1 MPEVFVSFQPLSKPL
16 GQTQTAKNI
25 FGKPPVIKNNLHMR
39 VGILT
44 GGGDCP
50 ALNAVI
56 RAAVK
61 TSIRYGW
68 EVLGIE
74 DGFDGLVHCR
84 TRPLTLQSVS
94 GILHLGGTILGTTS
108 SGNPFCYPVIQN
120 GTKVECDLSDDVV
133 ANFKKLALDALIVIG
148 GDGTLAIAQKL
159 FEKGIPLVGI
169 PKTIDNDISATVVTF
184 GFDTAV
190 NTARDALDKLHTT
203 AESHRRVMVVEVM
216 GRHAGWIALHSGI
229 AGGADVIL
237 IPEIPYDIATIE
249 RTILER
255 ERAGKHFSIVVVA
268 EGAFAK
274 GGALTFR
281 AAKEAGREQRLGG
294 IGERVA
300 CEITEQT
307 GKETRVVVLGHLQRG
322 GPPTTFD
329 RVLGTRFG
337 AAATRLIRKGDFG
350 QMIALLPPDVES
362 VPIQD
367 AIAKMKKVPLDSDIL
382 QSARDIGIC
391 FGD

>member
-1 MPEVFVSFQPLSKPL
+1 
-16 GQTQTAKNI
+16 
-25 FGKPPVIKNNLHMR
+25 MR

-61 TSIRYGW
+61 TSVGFGW

-74 DGFDGLVHCR
+74 EGFDGLVHCR
-84 TRPLTLQSVS
+84 TRPMNASSVS
-94 GILHLGGTILGTTS
+94 GILHLGGTILGTTNA
-108 SGNPFCYPVIQN
+108 GNPFCYPSLTEGGKVIERDISE
-120 GTKVECDLSDDVV
+120 TVV
-133 ANFKKLALDALIVIG
+133 ANFRKLELDALIVIG
-148 GDGTLAIAQKL
+148 GDGTLSIAEK
-159 FEKGIPLVGI
+159 FYEKGIPLVGV
-169 PKTIDNDISATVVTF
+169 PKTIDNDINGTVITF

-203 AESHRRVMVVEVM
+203 AESHRRVLVVEVM
-216 GRHAGWIALHSGI
+216 GRHAGWIAVHSGI

-237 IPEIPYDIATIE
+237 IPEIPYDISKVAGSV
-249 RTILER
+249 RER
-255 ERAGKHFSIVVVA
+255 ERLGKHFSIVVVA
-268 EGAFAK
+268 EGAFPIGGVPIHAEAK
-274 GGALTFR
+274 H
-281 AAKEAGREQRLGG
+281 AGCEQRLGG

-300 CEITEQT
+300 ASISELT

-337 AAATRLIRKGDFG
+337 AGAARLVRKGGFG
-350 QMIALLPPDVES
+350 RMVALIPPDVES
-362 VPIQD
+362 IPIRD
-367 AIAKMKKVPLDSDIL
+367 AIGRLKTVPLTNDIIE
-382 QSARDIGIC
+382 SAREIGIS

>member
-1 MPEVFVSFQPLSKPL
+1 
-16 GQTQTAKNI
+16 
-25 FGKPPVIKNNLHMR
+25 MR
-39 VGILT
+39 IGILT

-61 TSIRYGW
+61 TSVGFGW

-74 DGFDGLVHCR
+74 EGFDGLVHSKTR
-84 TRPLTLQSVS
+84 TLTNASVS
-94 GILHLGGTILGTTS
+94 GILHLGGTILGTTNA
-108 SGNPFCYPVIQN
+108 GNPFCYPIL
-120 GTKVECDLSDDVV
+120 GEGGKTTERDISDTVV
-133 ANFKKLALDALIVIG
+133 ANFRKLGLDALIVIG
-148 GDGTLAIAQKL
+148 GDGSLGIAEG
-159 FEKGIPLVGI
+159 FYEKGIPLVGV
-169 PKTIDNDISATVVTF
+169 PKTIDNDIGGTVITF

-216 GRHAGWIALHSGI
+216 GRHAGWIAVHSGI

-237 IPEIPYDIATIE
+237 IPEIPYDPAKIVQTIMA
-249 RTILER
+249 R
-255 ERAGKHFSIVVVA
+255 ERLGKHFSIVVVA
-268 EGAFAK
+268 EGAFPRDGQLTHAEAK
-274 GGALTFR
+274 Q
-281 AAKEAGREQRLGG
+281 AGREQRLGG
-294 IGERVA
+294 VGERVA
-300 CEITEQT
+300 SAITELS

-337 AAATRLIRKGDFG
+337 AAAARLIRKGAFG
-350 QMIALLPPDVES
+350 RMVALIPPDVES
-362 VPIQD
+362 VPIRE
-367 AIAKMKKVPLDSDIL
+367 AIGRQKTVPPDSDIIE
-382 QSARDIGIC
+382 SAREIGIS

>member
-1 MPEVFVSFQPLSKPL
+1 MQ
-16 GQTQTAKNI
+16 I
-25 FGKPPVIKNNLHMR
+25 
-39 VGILT
+39 GILT

-61 TSIRYGW
+61 TSVGFGW

-74 DGFDGLVHCR
+74 EGFDCLVHCKTR
-84 TRPLTLQSVS
+84 TLTNASVS
-94 GILHLGGTILGTTS
+94 GILHLGGTILGTTNA
-108 SGNPFCYPVIQN
+108 GNPFCYPIL
-120 GTKVECDLSDDVV
+120 GEGGKTTERDISDTVV
-133 ANFKKLALDALIVIG
+133 ANFRKLGLDGLIVIG
-148 GDGTLAIAQKL
+148 GDGSLGIAEG
-159 FEKGIPLVGI
+159 FYEKGIPLVGV
-169 PKTIDNDISATVVTF
+169 PKTIDNDIGGTIITF

-216 GRHAGWIALHSGI
+216 GRHAGWIAVHSGI

-237 IPEIPYDIATIE
+237 IPEIPYDPAKIVQTIMA
-249 RTILER
+249 R
-255 ERAGKHFSIVVVA
+255 ERLGKHFSIVVVA
-268 EGAFAK
+268 EGAFPRDGQLTHAEAK
-274 GGALTFR
+274 Q
-281 AAKEAGREQRLGG
+281 AGREQRLGG
-294 IGERVA
+294 VGERVA
-300 CEITEQT
+300 SAITELS

-337 AAATRLIRKGDFG
+337 AAAARLIRKGAFG
-350 QMIALLPPDVES
+350 RMVALIPPDVES
-362 VPIQD
+362 VPIRE
-367 AIAKMKKVPLDSDIL
+367 AIGRRKTVPLDNDIME
-382 QSARDIGIC
+382 SAREIGIS